1 MEAEDYPANLIEFGR
16 RLQTDEDCR
25 AYLERLRWPNGFR
38 CQKWRQAPNN
48 QTSNLSEPDT
58 PIIKYFSG
66 SLDEAVYATLSG

>member
-25 AYLERLRWPNGFR
+25 AYLERLRRPNGFR

-58 PIIKYFSG
+58 PIWLNRLIAF
-66 SLDEAVYATLSG
+66 